1 MRLTHVSFVFER
13 KLTVITSAVKM
24 SSSLTVERAVWCP
37 TFFRGSKS
45 LEPFLYYG

>member
-24 SSSLTVERAVWCP
+24 SSSLTVERTVWCP

-45 LEPFLYYG
+45 LKSFLYYG